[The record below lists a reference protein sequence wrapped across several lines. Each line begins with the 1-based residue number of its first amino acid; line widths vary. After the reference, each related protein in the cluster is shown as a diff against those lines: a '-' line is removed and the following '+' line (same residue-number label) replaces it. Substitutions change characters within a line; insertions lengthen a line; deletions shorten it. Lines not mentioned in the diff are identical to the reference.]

1 MRHALL
7 FSFIAAL
14 AFTPAQTAA
23 QAPAAPAGRATQA
36 PAKPP
41 QPQPQAQP
49 QQKPP
54 APAPRRAA
62 QPAAAGRAGIAILV
76 TDPRGVTIGDV
87 AVELTGSATRSGTTN
102 ASGQINFTGLQ
113 AGTFRILFTG
123 EDVIAFEREV
133 TLKSG
138 ATLQLDVTLKPAPPP
153 REIIKEVAAPP
164 PPAPNQEVGP
174 AGQPQVMS
182 LVDLAEK
189 ELERKQPRRES
200 LVSCSGNTRATLLQ
214 LNQDQ
219 PDRLYD
225 EAESLFYVVA
235 GEGFLR
241 IDGKETR
248 LNAGG
253 FASVPRATSFTLGRR
268 GRNPLILL
276 SVLSGEPCE
285 EAR

>member
-1 MRHALL
+1 MFSL
-7 FSFIAAL
+7 FVAVAATS
-14 AFTPAQTAA
+14 ASAD

-36 PAKPP
+36 APAKPQTP
-41 QPQPQAQP
+41 APT
-49 QQKPP
+49 PP
-54 APAPRRAA
+54 ATAPTPRRAT
-62 QPAAAGRAGIAILV
+62 QPATTGRAGVAIMV
-76 TDPRGVTIGDV
+76 TDPRGLTLGDV
-87 AVELTGSATRSGTTN
+87 QVDLSGSATRSGTTN
-102 ASGQINFTGLQ
+102 SSGQVNFTGLQ
-113 AGTFRILFTG
+113 AGTYRILFSG
-123 EDVIAFEREV
+123 ETVTAYEREI
-133 TLKSG
+133 TLKAS
-138 ATLQLDVTLKPAPPP
+138 ATLTLDVTLKPAPPP

-164 PPAPNQEVGP
+164 PAPPKAVVGP
-174 AGQPQVMS
+174 AGQTQVMS

-214 LNQDQ
+214 LNSDQ

-225 EAESLFYVVA
+225 EAESVFYVIA

-253 FASVPRATSFTLGRR
+253 YASVPRATSFSLGRR

-285 EAR
+285 QAK